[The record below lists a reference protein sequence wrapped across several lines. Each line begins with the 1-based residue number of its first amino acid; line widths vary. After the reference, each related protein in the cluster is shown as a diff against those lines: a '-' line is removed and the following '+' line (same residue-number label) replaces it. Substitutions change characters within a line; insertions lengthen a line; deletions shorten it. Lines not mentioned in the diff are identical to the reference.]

1 MRRKKMAIGIAVV
14 VLLVVCGVFYVCC
27 HGHAPASVPEVAKRP
42 KGRVLIVCYS
52 QSNTKS
58 TLTMGRWIQQMTG
71 GDLMEIEPVTPYP
84 EGYAATVKQAYGEI
98 KEKYKP
104 ALKPLDKTAND
115 YDIVFLGTP
124 VWFGT
129 FAPPIRTFLAENN
142 LAGKTVV
149 PFCTHGGGGASTTFT
164 DLAAELPDS
173 TLLEGLAL
181 RGPNVVQR
189 KIGKGLEALSY
200 PEDVHQWLMKLDLGW
215 EETIK

>member
-1 MRRKKMAIGIAVV
+1 MAIGIAVI
-14 VLLVVCGVFYVCC
+14 VLLVVCGVFYACC

-98 KEKYKP
+98 KQKFKP
-104 ALKPLDKTAND
+104 ALKPLEKTAED

-129 FAPPIRTFLAENN
+129 FAPPVRSFLAESN

-149 PFCTHGGGGASTTFT
+149 PFCTHGGGGASTTFP

-189 KIGKGLEALSY
+189 KMGKGLEALSY
-200 PEDVHQWLMKLDLGW
+200 PDDVRQWLLKLDLGW
-215 EETIK
+215 EDAK